1 MTLPVIIEDKATKR
15 SAGVTSDGQLIVGPL
30 SYSTSFNASMAL
42 AAIDYEVV
50 KGLAA
55 KRFVITDILIITLKS
70 VSPSAP
76 ATIVLYEADVSDL
89 STNLNTIVEV
99 DMVSQDRLVANGL
112 NIVTDGNARSIVGT
126 TTDGTVTITVAG
138 YYIPPN

>member
-1 MTLPVIIEDKATKR
+1 MALPVQIEDKSTKR
-15 SAGVTSDGQLIVGPL
+15 SACVSPFGELITAPL
-30 SYSTSFNASMAL
+30 SYSTAYNSSMDL
-42 AAIDYEVV
+42 AATEYEIVTG
-50 KGLAA
+50 KTG

-89 STNLNTIVEV
+89 TTNLNTIVEI

-112 NIVTDGNARSIVGT
+112 NIVTNGNARSIVGT

-138 YYIPPN
+138 YYIPPE